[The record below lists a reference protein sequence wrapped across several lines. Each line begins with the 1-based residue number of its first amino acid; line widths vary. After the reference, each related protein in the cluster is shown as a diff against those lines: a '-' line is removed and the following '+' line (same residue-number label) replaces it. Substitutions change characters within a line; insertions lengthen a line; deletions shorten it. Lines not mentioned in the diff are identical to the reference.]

1 MTDSPS
7 SSTADPQNA
16 GAPFSK
22 KPLRFKLGIALLILY
37 PLMWLFAAVV
47 PFLPLDVGTK
57 AALVGGDLVAAEI
70 VFVLGVACVGKET
83 YLAIKA
89 KLLKRKRGKAEPSA
103 D

>member
-1 MTDSPS
+1 MTDSS
-7 SSTADPQNA
+7 SSSAADPQNIRTS
-16 GAPFSK
+16 FSK

-37 PLMWLFAAVV
+37 PFMWLFAAVV
-47 PFLPLDVGTK
+47 PFLPLEVGVK
-57 AALVGGDLVAAEI
+57 AAIVGGDLVAAEI

-89 KLLKRKRGKAEPSA
+89 KLLKRKRGKAAPSS